1 MYVCILLFQ
10 DGDEASVG
18 QRQGRKKIEAIRKRL
33 PGEVVAGFKRGQV
46 ELLLEGTRQVQ
57 FQELFATAIDVFS

>member
-1 MYVCILLFQ
+1 MYVFILLFQ

-18 QRQGRKKIEAIRKRL
+18 QRQSRKKIEAIRERL
-33 PGEVVAGFKRGQV
+33 PGEVVAGFKGGQV

-57 FQELFATAIDVFS
+57 FQELFTGGIDVVS